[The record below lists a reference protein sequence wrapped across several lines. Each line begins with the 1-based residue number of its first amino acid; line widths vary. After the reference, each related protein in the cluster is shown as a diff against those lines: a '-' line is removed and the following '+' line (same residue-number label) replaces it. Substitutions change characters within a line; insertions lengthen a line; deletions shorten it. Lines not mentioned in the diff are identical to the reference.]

1 MDFNTVYFLYKGEII
16 TEEKYNST
24 FDNFASKIDNQANTA
39 SIIVYDV
46 DPLSSKN
53 TLKSNNNINDDI
65 IVNSINLRENILE
78 RVIDPQILEQR
89 NFYFYFLTILLIQYT
104 CIVLFSWLGFYLD
117 FNKYLIKD
125 NNIIIIE
132 VIPVIIVLIIM
143 AVIAKEVSK
152 KYSKSAYLI
161 IYQVFSALFTIYFS
175 YLLSKYIEPKYII
188 ISLSLILIE
197 LVSMEF
203 YVLLFKNY
211 KIIFITLM
219 YFVLSLIGLILFSIF
234 WIKELFPIIFISIFW
249 ILSIA
254 YLFLHIYIILKICK
268 LDEYFYA
275 CIIFNYGLFLLIAL
289 GLKIIYNFIKSLFYN
304 FDNDV
309 ILQIKIYS
317 VFIIQNIIII
327 SFAFLGFNLEW
338 NYLVIKSWYS
348 FKCFLIPTIIINF
361 LISAFL
367 LCIILAG
374 QKKEDNLDIL
384 DYICLFLY
392 IPFMIIFI
400 FIVSYFIEPKYILGL
415 LIIILLN
422 LIAIDLFIILFKS
435 TNICGYFLSSFIM
448 NITTIILFHFLWL
461 ENKNAIIA
469 NSIIPFVISIIWII
483 LSYSF
488 NEVEDYKFGVERL
501 NYIIFIIIYALT
513 LALAALAIG
522 IALGILYGIYLILKN
537 IN

>member
-1 MDFNTVYFLYKGEII
+1 M
-16 TEEKYNST
+16 
-24 FDNFASKIDNQANTA
+24 
-39 SIIVYDV
+39 
-46 DPLSSKN
+46 
-53 TLKSNNNINDDI
+53 
-65 IVNSINLRENILE
+65 
-78 RVIDPQILEQR
+78 IDPQILEQR
-89 NFYFYFLTILLIQYT
+89 NFYIYFLTILLIQYI

-125 NNIIIIE
+125 NNIVIIE

-143 AVIAKEVSK
+143 AIIAKEVLI

-161 IYQVFSALFTIYFS
+161 IHQVFSALFTIYFS
-175 YLLSKYIEPKYII
+175 YLLSKYIDLKIII

-197 LVSMEF
+197 LVSMEL

-211 KIIFITLM
+211 KILFITLI
-219 YFVLSLIGLILFSIF
+219 YSILSLIGLILFSLF
-234 WIKELFPIIFISIFW
+234 WIKEFFPIIFISVFW
-249 ILSIA
+249 IFSIA

-289 GLKIIYNFIKSLFYN
+289 GLKFIYNFIKSLFNN
-304 FDNDV
+304 FSNHE
-309 ILQIKIYS
+309 ILQLKIYS

-327 SFAFLGFNLEW
+327 SFVFLGFNLEW

-348 FKCFLIPTIIINF
+348 LKCFLIPTIIINF
-361 LISAFL
+361 LISAIL
-367 LCIILAG
+367 IGIIIAG
-374 QKKEDNLDIL
+374 QKKENELDIL
-384 DYICLFLY
+384 DYIFLFLY

-400 FIVSYFIEPKYILGL
+400 FIISYFIEPKYILGL

-435 TNICGYFLSSFIM
+435 TDLCGYFLSSFIM

-469 NSIIPFVISIIWII
+469 NSIIPFVILIIWII
-483 LSYSF
+483 LSDSF
-488 NEVEDYKFGVERL
+488 NDLEDYKFGVERL

-513 LALAALAIG
+513 LALAALAIAIVFG
-522 IALGILYGIYLILKN
+522 VLYVIYLILKN